1 MKNIPKKP
9 NGFTLVELLIAVSI
23 FMILMGITAK
33 LLATLSDL
41 GKKSIAVV
49 EMHQQAFEIINVFTN
64 DMRNMHLTT
73 AFSLSFED
81 QDIPQSTFM
90 TNQKKEQGKGGGSY
104 GPYSVAPD
112 KTNTDFMWVRWECDL
127 MNGNL
132 KRGRTRPSPSTTTLA
147 KTDYDSLHSTDNRS
161 TKGISQY
168 QRFAT
173 PQTEMVYFEGKG
185 SSKIGSTVW
194 TWNADSGIK
203 ASEKRRMYQLCQFQT
218 SDGGKRSDRAMRF
231 NKHYKYFIF
240 THSVVGNRRLLSE
253 ECYAVK
259 NADGMTY
266 NKDRLNLIGAPDETD
281 NPSSQ
286 TVLYPN
292 QIAPL
297 NLHPNFECTLISYH
311 LADGTPPADDDTL
324 SDANASLDV
333 KGTGPQLRASSSA
346 IINNRPDY
354 VLLSFLSHN
363 VPNDDPDIDDI
374 DNDPSTVHFI
384 DAVRNKVHVQ
394 DGTALTRVNYLLEM
408 RKRQE
413 AMSQLIKDNG
423 YIVQRFSTSVALAK

>member
-90 TNQKKEQGKGGGSY
+90 TNQKKEQGEGGGSY

-147 KTDYDSLHSTDNRS
+147 
-161 TKGISQY
+161 
-168 QRFAT
+168 
-173 PQTEMVYFEGKG
+173 
-185 SSKIGSTVW
+185 
-194 TWNADSGIK
+194 
-203 ASEKRRMYQLCQFQT
+203 
-218 SDGGKRSDRAMRF
+218 
-231 NKHYKYFIF
+231 
-240 THSVVGNRRLLSE
+240 
-253 ECYAVK
+253 
-259 NADGMTY
+259 
-266 NKDRLNLIGAPDETD
+266 
-281 NPSSQ
+281 
-286 TVLYPN
+286 
-292 QIAPL
+292 
-297 NLHPNFECTLISYH
+297 
-311 LADGTPPADDDTL
+311 
-324 SDANASLDV
+324 
-333 KGTGPQLRASSSA
+333 
-346 IINNRPDY
+346 
-354 VLLSFLSHN
+354 
-363 VPNDDPDIDDI
+363 
-374 DNDPSTVHFI
+374 
-384 DAVRNKVHVQ
+384 
-394 DGTALTRVNYLLEM
+394 
-408 RKRQE
+408 
-413 AMSQLIKDNG
+413 
-423 YIVQRFSTSVALAK
+423 